1 MTLLLK
7 LVLAPLLVVASSLAG
22 RRWGDRVAGM
32 MAALPIVAGPIL
44 LITSVEHG
52 TSFAAHAAS
61 ASLLGLVSLA
71 VFAVAFAHA
80 SRRFGWLPA
89 LAVAWTATV
98 AADVVLAPWTVG
110 PYWGLPIVLVAVVAA
125 RILVERLAAAPAVTA
140 PAVTASAAAAPAVT
154 APAVTAPVTSPWW
167 DLPARAAAT
176 AVLVLT
182 VTGISAAVGPVV
194 TGILAPFPVATSVI
208 AAFVLARQGSSAT
221 VRTLVGLTRGL
232 PAFAAFC
239 FLLAVLLGPV
249 GTAGAFAIAVAGALT
264 VQAPALRRPARQ
276 DSAVQPRR

>member
-1 MTLLLK
+1 
-7 LVLAPLLVVASSLAG
+7 LAG

-44 LITSVEHG
+44 LITALDHG
-52 TSFAAHAAS
+52 TGFGAHAAS

-89 LAVAWTATV
+89 LAVAWAATV

-110 PYWGLPIVLVAVVAA
+110 PYWGLAIVLVAVFAA
-125 RILVERLAAAPAVTA
+125 RILVERLADAPTG
-140 PAVTASAAAAPAVT
+140 
-154 APAVTAPVTSPWW
+154 TAPVASPWW

-208 AAFVLARQGSSAT
+208 AAFVLARQGSPAT

-239 FLLAVLLGPV
+239 FLLAVLLEPV
-249 GTAGAFAIAVAGALT
+249 GTAGAFAIAAAGALMI
-264 VQAPALRRPARQ
+264 QAPALRRPAGQ
-276 DSAVQPRR
+276 DSAAQSGRRSSWGNG